1 MDVHTK
7 ISRQARKGQM
17 QIVQKYDRNKE
28 LLIEQI
34 EFLQKVISDAL
45 AA

>member
-1 MDVHTK
+1 
-7 ISRQARKGQM
+7 M
-17 QIVQKYDRNKE
+17 QIVHKYDRNKE

-34 EFLQKVISDAL
+34 DFLQKVISDAL

>member
-1 MDVHTK
+1 
-7 ISRQARKGQM
+7 M

-34 EFLQKVISDAL
+34 EFLQKVISDAF

>member
-1 MDVHTK
+1 MYKDQQT
-7 ISRQARKGQM
+7 S
-17 QIVQKYDRNKE
+17 QKRANANCPKVDKNKE

-34 EFLQKVISDAL
+34 DFLQKVISDAL